1 MNLRTLRT
9 FVEVVR
15 QGGFSQA
22 AEVVALTQSSVS
34 KAVKTLEEELGMPLL
49 DRLGHRHELTAAGE
63 IAYRRAIVLL
73 AEHHDLVAE
82 INDLRGLKRGVL
94 RIGLPPVGCGVL
106 FATMFATYRSR
117 YPDIDI
123 ELTEYGSKRLREC
136 LEVGEVDL
144 AALLLP
150 VDAGFDYQPVRNEP
164 LMAVLP
170 RSHPL
175 AQRQRIDFADLADS
189 PFILFEAGFAL
200 NAKILAACERKGV
213 IPRVAARSGQ
223 IDFIV
228 DLVAAGLGVAFLPR
242 MLAHKHQHAGIALIP
257 LDEPHT
263 DWHIALAW
271 RASAHLPP
279 AVRAWLELAKEQ
291 QLSTGHPDSSSRISG
306 KA

>member
-1 MNLRTLRT
+1 MNLRTLRA

-22 AEVVALTQSSVS
+22 AEVVSLTQSSVS
-34 KAVKTLEEELGMPLL
+34 KAIKTLEDELGMPLL
-49 DRLGHRHELTAAGE
+49 NRLGHRNELTAAGE
-63 IAYRRAIVLL
+63 IAYSRALVLL
-73 AEHHDLVAE
+73 AEHNDLVAE

-106 FATMFATYRSR
+106 FATMFATYRTR

-136 LEVGEVDL
+136 LEAGEVDL

-150 VDAGFDYQPVRNEP
+150 IDEGFDYQPVRNEP

-170 RSHPL
+170 ISHPL
-175 AQRQRIDFADLADS
+175 AQRKRIDFTDLADS

-213 IPRVAARSGQ
+213 QPRVAARSAQ

-228 DLVAAGLGVAFLPR
+228 DLVSAGLGAAFLPR
-242 MLAHKHQHAGIALIP
+242 MLAHKHQHPGIALIP

-279 AVRAWLELAKEQ
+279 AARAWLELAKES
-291 QLSTGHPDSSSRISG
+291 QLSTGHPD
-306 KA
+306 

>member
-22 AEVVALTQSSVS
+22 ADVVALTQSTVS

-49 DRLGHRHELTAAGE
+49 DRLGHRNELTAAGE
-63 IAYRRAIVLL
+63 IAYRRALVLL

-94 RIGLPPVGCGVL
+94 RIGLPPVGCGAL

-136 LEVGEVDL
+136 LEAGEVDL

-150 VDAGFDYQPVRNEP
+150 VDAGFEYQSVRNEP

-170 RSHPL
+170 RSHAL

-279 AVRAWLELAKEQ
+279 AVRAWLDLAKEQ
-291 QLSTGHPDSSSRISG
+291 QLSTGHPD
-306 KA
+306 

>member
-1 MNLRTLRT
+1 MNLRALRA

-22 AEVVALTQSSVS
+22 AEVVSLTQSSVS
-34 KAVKTLEEELGMPLL
+34 KAVRTLEDELGAPLFN
-49 DRLGHRHELTAAGE
+49 RLGHRNELTAAGE
-63 IAYRRAIVLL
+63 IVYRRAQVLL
-73 AEHHDLVAE
+73 AESNDLVAE
-82 INDLRGLKRGVL
+82 INDLRGLKRGQL

-106 FATMFATYRSR
+106 FAAMFATYRRR
-117 YPDIDI
+117 YPDIEI
-123 ELTEYGSKRLREC
+123 ELTEYGSKKLRGC
-136 LEVGEVDL
+136 LEAGEIDL

-150 VDAGFDYQPVRNEP
+150 TDEGFDFQPVRNEP

-170 RSHPL
+170 MNHPL
-175 AQRQRIDFADLADS
+175 ARRKRIDFTDLADS

-213 IPRVAARSGQ
+213 TPKVTARSGQ

-228 DLVAAGLGVAFLPR
+228 DLVSAGLGVAFLPR
-242 MLAHKHQHAGIALIP
+242 MLAHMHQPTGIALIP

-263 DWHIALAW
+263 DWHIGLAW

-279 AVRAWLELAKEQ
+279 AARAWLDLAKEMAH
-291 QLSTGHPDSSSRISG
+291 SE
-306 KA
+306 

>member
-1 MNLRTLRT
+1 MNLRTLRA

-22 AEVVALTQSSVS
+22 ADVVALTQSSVS
-34 KAVKTLEEELGMPLL
+34 KAIKTLEDELGMPLL
-49 DRLGHRHELTAAGE
+49 NRLGHRNELTAAGE
-63 IAYRRAIVLL
+63 IAYSRALILL
-73 AEHHDLVAE
+73 AEHSDLVAE

-123 ELTEYGSKRLREC
+123 ELTEYGSKKLREC
-136 LEVGEVDL
+136 LEAGEVDL

-150 VDAGFDYQPVRNEP
+150 VDEDFDYQPVRNEP

-170 RSHPL
+170 ISHPL
-175 AQRQRIDFADLADS
+175 AQRSRIDFTDLADS

-200 NAKILAACERKGV
+200 NGKILAACERKGV
-213 IPRVAARSGQ
+213 SPKVTARSGQ
-223 IDFIV
+223 IDFII
-228 DLVAAGLGVAFLPR
+228 DLVAAGLGVAFVPR
-242 MLAHKHQHAGIALIP
+242 MLAYKHQHAGIALIP

-271 RASAHLPP
+271 RTSAHLPP
-279 AVRAWLELAKEQ
+279 AALAWLELAREHAD
-291 QLSTGHPDSSSRISG
+291 STDHPV
-306 KA
+306 

>member
-1 MNLRTLRT
+1 MNLRTLRA

-22 AEVVALTQSSVS
+22 AEVVSLTQSTVS
-34 KAVKTLEEELGMPLL
+34 KAVRTLEEELGMPLL
-49 DRLGHRHELTAAGE
+49 NRLGHRNQLTAAGE
-63 IAYRRAIVLL
+63 IAYRRAQVLL
-73 AEHHDLVAE
+73 AEHSDLVSE
-82 INDLRGLKRGVL
+82 INDLRGLKRGRL

-123 ELTEYGSKRLREC
+123 ELTEYGSKKLREC
-136 LEVGEVDL
+136 LEAGEVDL

-150 VDAGFDYQPVRNEP
+150 VDDVFDYQPVRNEP
-164 LMAVLP
+164 LIAVLP
-170 RSHPL
+170 LNHPL
-175 AQRQRIDFADLADS
+175 AGRERIDFTDLADS

-213 IPRVAARSGQ
+213 NPRVTARSGQ

-242 MLAHKHQHAGIALIP
+242 MLAHKHQHAGIALIA

-279 AVRAWLELAKEQ
+279 AARAWLDLAREMAD
-291 QLSTGHPDSSSRISG
+291 P
-306 KA
+306 A